1 VYFTSAFSPVLRRV
15 LRQCA
20 MPAWAPILFCLLLIA
35 TGAAQAGTTYRFNGA
50 WVPNCPLSGKVYSC
64 PSSAGLDW
72 DDRIVIDSGYT
83 VNVQSDF
90 SFGYNQSLTMS
101 GTARLTS
108 TGNLSIADLPPSNLN
123 VSGGSFSSAKT
134 FTAGNQAQTFK
145 ADISAAALVL
155 GSGST
160 LQITGTVVSTGA
172 VTIGGNTTITGP
184 VTGTTVS
191 TGTSVRITGDVKAS
205 TSLFL
210 GSGSTVDGNVD
221 TGRLTLQASN
231 ALITG
236 NATVDSAKLEWNGR
250 VAKKIICK
258 TGTRPGMCDCV
269 DNQSGNTGNDAKAP
283 TCEAAKPAAGTLQYL
298 LITHDGSA
306 GTCTSESVTVTA
318 CANAACSAP
327 HFAGGASATLQP
339 GGAAVVIG
347 STGTTTANVTS
358 IATGINKLALTGTSA
373 TVQCYNNA
381 TRTSS
386 CDMNFTGDV
395 NFEIKVPDHKAGNTI
410 TATIQALKANSTATA
425 CIPGFNNEKKNVEYS
440 CNYVLPTSGTLK
452 MGLETQSFACNATG
466 TTTLSTT
473 FDSTGTGKLALVYP
487 DVGKVALNAKLDKI
501 TGKKEFIVAPDHFD
515 FEYPASMRAGA
526 DFNVKLMAE
535 NVAGDITPNF
545 HAAGLNADTVL
556 GKNATLTTLG
566 PDCIGGGLTG
576 NLPPVSVEFTQGVA
590 TATMNFNEAGY
601 LDLVAARN
609 DFLGSAIDTSS
620 TTGGLVNNVC
630 TARVGPFV
638 PWAFQVE
645 LNDATRKT
653 ANFYYS
659 GEPVMLRLTAI
670 NRKGELTKNYP
681 KGFGAGQT
689 IKFSALQENGT
700 VFATA
705 PGTLSGTYAANGFSS
720 GVTPLSGTL
729 IPQATYAFTSGRQ
742 APMQIRLR
750 ADNGETNTG
759 YFISSATA
767 PVGTGLAETEQVRPW
782 IRNGRVRIGS
792 RFGRTGASPVEMP
805 VTVEYWSG
813 RSWVLNDQD
822 SFTVIPAQAFALTA
836 STGNTVS
843 TVQQPVKLTKGTGVL
858 PLTSNQPGRVDV
870 AINLGASGLDTSCL
884 TTKGPSTA
892 SKMAWMRTSVICVGE
907 TTAKQADPSARVN
920 FGVFPAE
927 NRRIIHVREV
937 FN

>member
-1 VYFTSAFSPVLRRV
+1 VYFTSPLSLILRTALVL
-15 LRQCA
+15 
-20 MPAWAPILFCLLLIA
+20 FGLLLLA
-35 TGAAQAGTTYRFNGA
+35 TGAAQAGTTYRFGGA
-50 WVPNCPLSGKVYSC
+50 AVYGCSLSGKVYTC
-64 PSSAGLDW
+64 PSSAGIAG
-72 DDRIVIDSGYT
+72 DDRIIIDTGYT
-83 VNVQSDF
+83 VSVQSDF
-90 SFGYNQSLTMS
+90 TFGYNQGLTMS

-134 FTAGNQAQTFK
+134 FTAGNQVQTFK
-145 ADISAAALVL
+145 ADISAASLVL

-160 LQITGTVVSTGA
+160 LQITGTLVSTGP
-172 VTIGGNTTITGP
+172 VTIGSNTTITGP
-184 VTGTTVS
+184 VTGTAITI
-191 TGTSVRITGDVKAS
+191 GTPVRITGDVKAS

-210 GSGSTVDGNVD
+210 GSGSTIDGNVD
-221 TGRLTLQASN
+221 TGQMTLQASD

-236 NATVDSAKLEWNGR
+236 NAAVDFAKLDWNGR

-258 TGTRPGMCDCV
+258 TGTRPGECDCV
-269 DNQSGNTGNDAKAP
+269 DNQSGNPANTPKGP

-306 GTCTSESVTVTA
+306 GTCTSERVTVTA
-318 CANAACSAP
+318 CANAGCNAP
-327 HFAGGASATLQP
+327 HFSGGASATLQP
-339 GGAAVVIG
+339 GGDTVAIG
-347 STGTTTANVTS
+347 STGTTTATVTS
-358 IATGINKLALTGTSA
+358 IATGITKLALTGTSA
-373 TVQCYNNA
+373 PVQCYNSA

-395 NFEIKVPDHKAGNTI
+395 NFEITAPDHIAGNTI
-410 TATIQALKANSTATA
+410 DVTIQARKPNATATECVPA
-425 CIPGFNNEKKNVEYS
+425 LSSVEKNVEYS

-452 MGLETQSFACNATG
+452 MSLNTQSFSCNATG
-466 TTTLSTT
+466 TTPLSTS
-473 FDSTGTGKLALVYP
+473 FDKEGIGKLTLFYP
-487 DVGKVALNAKLDKI
+487 DAGKVALNAKLDKI
-501 TGKKEFIVAPDHFD
+501 TGKKEFIVAPDHFK
-515 FEYPASMRAGA
+515 FEYPTSIRAGA
-526 DFNVKLMAE
+526 DFNVKLVAE
-535 NVAGDITPNF
+535 NSKGGTTPNF

-566 PDCIGGGLTG
+566 LDCIGGGLTG

-609 DFLGSAIDTSS
+609 DFLGSDIDISSS
-620 TTGGLVNNVC
+620 TRGLVNDVC
-630 TARVGPFV
+630 TAAVGPFV

-645 LNDATRKT
+645 LNDAARKT
-653 ANFYYS
+653 ANFYYA
-659 GEPVMLRLTAI
+659 GEPVMLKLTAI
-670 NRKGELTKNYP
+670 NRKGELTRNYP

-700 VFATA
+700 AFTTA

-720 GVTPLSGTL
+720 GVTPLSGTS
-729 IPQATYAFTSGRQ
+729 IPQAMYAFTNIKQ

-750 ADNGETNTG
+750 ADNGQTDTALL
-759 YFISSATA
+759 ITSATA

-782 IRNGRVRIGS
+782 IRTGRVRIGS
-792 RFGRTGASPVEMP
+792 RFGRTGTSPVEMP

-822 SFTVIPAQAFALTA
+822 GFTVIPADAFALTA
-836 STGNTVS
+836 STGNTLS
-843 TVQQPVKLTKGTGVL
+843 SSKQTVKLTKGAGVL
-858 PLTSNQPGRVDV
+858 PLTSSQPGWIDV

-884 TTKGPSTA
+884 ATKGSSIA
-892 SKMAWMRTSVICVGE
+892 SKMAWMRTPVTCAGQ
-907 TTAKQADPSARVN
+907 TAAKQGDPSARAT
-920 FGVFPAE
+920 FGIFPAE

>member
-1 VYFTSAFSPVLRRV
+1 MYFTSPFSLILRT
-15 LRQCA
+15 A
-20 MPAWAPILFCLLLIA
+20 LFLMGLLLA
-35 TGAAQAGTTYRFNGA
+35 TGAAEAGTTYRFGGA
-50 WVPNCPLSGKVYSC
+50 AVYGCSLSGKVYTC
-64 PSSAGLDW
+64 PSSAGIAW
-72 DDRIVIDSGYT
+72 DDKIVIDTGYT

-90 SFGYNQSLTMS
+90 SFGYNQGLTMS

-134 FTAGNQAQTFK
+134 FTAGNQTQTFK
-145 ADISAAALVL
+145 ADISAASLVL

-160 LQITGTVVSTGA
+160 LQITGTIVSTGA
-172 VTIGGNTTITGP
+172 VTIGSNTTITGP
-184 VTGTTVS
+184 VSGTTIS
-191 TGTSVRITGDVKAS
+191 IGTPVRITGDVKAT

-210 GSGSTVDGNVD
+210 GSNSTIDGNVD
-221 TGRLTLQASN
+221 TGQMTLQTSN

-236 NATVDSAKLEWNGR
+236 NAAVDFATLQSNGR

-258 TGTRPGMCDCV
+258 SGTRPGLCDCV
-269 DNQSGNTGNDAKAP
+269 DNQSGNPVNSPNGP
-283 TCEAAKPAAGTLQYL
+283 TCEAAKPAASTLQYL
-298 LITHDGSA
+298 LISHDGSA

-318 CANAACSAP
+318 CANAGCNAP
-327 HFAGGASATLQP
+327 HFSGGASATLQP

-347 STGTTTANVTS
+347 STGTTTVNATS
-358 IATGINKLALTGTSA
+358 IATGITKLALTGTSA
-373 TVQCYNNA
+373 PVQCYNSA
-381 TRTSS
+381 SKTSS

-410 TATIQALKANSTATA
+410 NATIQALKANATATA
-425 CIPGFNNEKKNVEYS
+425 CIPGFNNETKNVEYS

-452 MGLETQSFACNATG
+452 MGLNAQSFACNATG
-466 TTTLSTT
+466 TTPLSTS
-473 FDSTGTGKLALVYP
+473 FDSTGTGKLTLVYP
-487 DVGKVALNAKLDKI
+487 DAGKVALNAKLDKI

-515 FEYPASMRAGA
+515 FEYPTSMRAGA
-526 DFNVKLMAE
+526 DFSVKLLAE
-535 NVAGDITPNF
+535 NLAGNITPNF

-556 GKNATLTTLG
+556 GKNATLTSLG

-590 TATMNFNEAGY
+590 TATMNFNEAGF

-630 TARVGPFV
+630 AAKVGPFV

-645 LNDATRKT
+645 LNDAARKT
-653 ANFYYS
+653 PNFYYA
-659 GEPVMLRLTAI
+659 GEPIMLRLTAI

-681 KGFGAGQT
+681 KGVGAGQT
-689 IKFSALQENGT
+689 IKFSALQEDGT
-700 VFATA
+700 AFTTA

-720 GVTPLSGTL
+720 GMTPLSGTS
-729 IPQATYAFTSGRQ
+729 IPQATYAFTNIKQ
-742 APMQIRLR
+742 APVQIRVR
-750 ADNGETNTG
+750 ADNSETKPEL
-759 YFISSATA
+759 FITSATA

-782 IRNGRVRIGS
+782 IRTGRVRIGS
-792 RFGRTGASPVEMP
+792 RFGRTGTNPVEMP

-822 SFTVIPAQAFALTA
+822 GFTVIPADAFALTA
-836 STGNTVS
+836 STGNTLS
-843 TVQQPVKLTKGTGVL
+843 SSKQTVKLTKGAGVL
-858 PLTSNQPGRVDV
+858 PLTSSQPGSINV

-884 TTKGPSTA
+884 TTKSSSTA
-892 SKMAWMRTSVICVGE
+892 SKMPWMRTLVTCDG
-907 TTAKQADPSARVN
+907 QAPRQGDPSARAT
-920 FGVFPAE
+920 FGIFPAE

>member
-1 VYFTSAFSPVLRRV
+1 VYFTSPFSLILRTT
-15 LRQCA
+15 LA
-20 MPAWAPILFCLLLIA
+20 LFGLLLA
-35 TGAAQAGTTYRFNGA
+35 TGAAQAGVTYRFGGA
-50 WVPNCPLSGKVYSC
+50 AVPGCSLSGKVYTC
-64 PSSAGLDW
+64 PSSAGIAW
-72 DDRIVIDSGYT
+72 DDKIVIDSGYT
-83 VNVQSDF
+83 VSVRSDF
-90 SFGYNQSLTMS
+90 TFGYNQGLTMS

-108 TGNLSIADLPPSNLN
+108 TGNLSIADLPPANLN
-123 VSGGSFSSAKT
+123 VSGGSFSAAKT
-134 FTAGNQAQTFK
+134 FTAGNQVQTFK
-145 ADISAAALVL
+145 ADISAASLVL

-160 LQITGTVVSTGA
+160 LQITGTLVSTGP
-172 VTIGGNTTITGP
+172 VTIGSNTTITGP

-191 TGTSVRITGDVKAS
+191 IGTPVRITGDVKAS

-210 GSGSTVDGNVD
+210 GSGSTIDGNVD
-221 TGRLTLQASN
+221 TGQMTLQASD

-236 NATVDSAKLEWNGR
+236 NAAVDFAKLEWNGR
-250 VAKKIICK
+250 VAKKIICN

-269 DNQSGNTGNDAKAP
+269 DNQSGNPVNTPKGP

-298 LITHDGSA
+298 LITHDGNA

-318 CANAACSAP
+318 CANAGCNAP
-327 HFAGGASATLQP
+327 HFSGGASATLQP

-347 STGTTTANVTS
+347 STGTTTVNATS
-358 IATGINKLALTGTSA
+358 IATGITKLALTGTSA
-373 TVQCYNNA
+373 PVQCYNSA
-381 TRTSS
+381 SKTSS

-410 TATIQALKANSTATA
+410 NATIQALKANATATA
-425 CIPGFNNEKKNVEYS
+425 CIPGFNNETKNVEYS

-452 MGLETQSFACNATG
+452 MGLNAQSFACNATG
-466 TTTLSTT
+466 TTPLSTS
-473 FDSTGTGKLALVYP
+473 FDSTGTGKLTLVYP
-487 DVGKVALNAKLDKI
+487 DAGKVALNAKLDKI

-515 FEYPASMRAGA
+515 FEYPTSMRAGA
-526 DFNVKLMAE
+526 DFSVKLLAE
-535 NVAGDITPNF
+535 NLAGNITPNF

-556 GKNATLTTLG
+556 GKNATLTSLG

-590 TATMNFNEAGY
+590 TATMNFNEAGF
-601 LDLVAARN
+601 LDLVAARS

-630 TARVGPFV
+630 TAKVGPFV

-645 LNDATRKT
+645 LNDAARKT
-653 ANFYYS
+653 ANFYYA
-659 GEPVMLRLTAI
+659 GEPIMLKLTAI

-681 KGFGAGQT
+681 TGVGAGQT

-700 VFATA
+700 AFTTA
-705 PGTLSGTYAANGFSS
+705 PGTLSGTYAAKSFSS
-720 GVTPLSGTL
+720 GVTPLTGTS
-729 IPQATYAFTSGRQ
+729 IPQATYAFTNVKQ
-742 APMQIRLR
+742 APVQIRVR
-750 ADNGETNTG
+750 ADNSETKPEL
-759 YFISSATA
+759 FITSATA

-782 IRNGRVRIGS
+782 IRTGRVRIGS
-792 RFGRTGASPVEMP
+792 RFGRTGTNPVEMP

-822 SFTVIPAQAFALTA
+822 GFTVIPADAFALTA
-836 STGNTVS
+836 STGNTLS
-843 TVQQPVKLTKGTGVL
+843 SSKQTVKLTKGAGVL
-858 PLTSNQPGRVDV
+858 PLTSSQPGSIDV

-884 TTKGPSTA
+884 TTKSSSTA
-892 SKMAWMRTSVICVGE
+892 SKMPWMRTLVTCAG
-907 TTAKQADPSARVN
+907 QAPRQGDPSARAT
-920 FGVFPAE
+920 FGIFPAE

>member
-1 VYFTSAFSPVLRRV
+1 VYFTSPFSLILRTA
-15 LRQCA
+15 LA
-20 MPAWAPILFCLLLIA
+20 LFGLLLA
-35 TGAAQAGTTYRFNGA
+35 TSAAQAGVTYRFGGTA
-50 WVPNCPLSGKVYSC
+50 VYGCSLSGKVYTC
-64 PSSAGLDW
+64 PSSAGIAG
-72 DDRIVIDSGYT
+72 DDRIVIDTGYT
-83 VNVQSDF
+83 VSVQSDF
-90 SFGYNQSLTMS
+90 TFGYNQGLTMS

-108 TGNLSIADLPPSNLN
+108 TGNLSIADLPPGNLN

-134 FTAGNQAQTFK
+134 FTAGNQVQTFK
-145 ADISAAALVL
+145 ADISAATLVL

-160 LQITGTVVSTGA
+160 LQITGTLVSTGP
-172 VTIGGNTTITGP
+172 VTIGSNTTITGP
-184 VTGTTVS
+184 VTGTAITI
-191 TGTSVRITGDVKAS
+191 GTPVKITGDVKAS

-210 GSGSTVDGNVD
+210 GSGSTIDGNVD
-221 TGRLTLQASN
+221 TGQMMLQASD

-236 NATVDSAKLEWNGR
+236 NAAVDFAKLDWNGR

-258 TGTRPGMCDCV
+258 TGTRPGECDCV
-269 DNQSGNTGNDAKAP
+269 DNQSGNPVNTPKGP

-318 CANAACSAP
+318 CANAGCNAP

-347 STGTTTANVTS
+347 STGTTTANATS
-358 IATGINKLALTGTSA
+358 IATGITKLALTGTSA
-373 TVQCYNNA
+373 SVQCYNSA

-410 TATIQALKANSTATA
+410 NATIQALKANATATA
-425 CIPGFNNEKKNVEYS
+425 CIPGFNNETKNVEYS

-452 MGLETQSFACNATG
+452 MGLDSTPTVANDTKSFACNATG
-466 TTTLSTT
+466 TTLLSTS
-473 FDSTGTGKLALVYP
+473 FDSTGTGKLTLVYP
-487 DVGKVALNAKLDKI
+487 DAGKVALNAKVDKI

-515 FEYPASMRAGA
+515 FEYPTSMRAGA
-526 DFNVKLMAE
+526 DFSVKLLAE
-535 NVAGDITPNF
+535 NLAGDPTPNF

-590 TATMNFNEAGY
+590 TATMNFNEAGF

-630 TARVGPFV
+630 AAKVGPFV

-645 LNDATRKT
+645 LNDAARKT
-653 ANFYYS
+653 TNFYYA
-659 GEPVMLRLTAI
+659 GEPIMLRLTAI

-681 KGFGAGQT
+681 TGFGAGQT

-700 VFATA
+700 AFTTA
-705 PGTLSGTYAANGFSS
+705 PGTLSGTYAAKGFSS
-720 GVTPLSGTL
+720 GMTPLSGTL
-729 IPQATYAFTSGRQ
+729 IPQATYAFTNVRQ
-742 APMQIRLR
+742 APMQIRVR
-750 ADNGETNTG
+750 ADNGEANPEL
-759 YFISSATA
+759 FITSATA

-782 IRNGRVRIGS
+782 IRTGRVRIGS
-792 RFGRTGASPVEMP
+792 RFGRTGTSPVEMP

-822 SFTVIPAQAFALTA
+822 GFTVIPADAFALTP
-836 STGNTVS
+836 STGNTLS
-843 TVQQPVKLTKGTGVL
+843 SSKQTVKLTKGAGVL
-858 PLTSNQPGRVDV
+858 RLTSSQPGSIDV

-884 TTKGPSTA
+884 ATKSSSIA
-892 SKMAWMRTSVICVGE
+892 SKMAWMRTLVTCAGQ
-907 TTAKQADPSARVN
+907 APRQADPSARAT
-920 FGVFPAE
+920 FGIFPAE

>member
-1 VYFTSAFSPVLRRV
+1 VYFTSPFSLILRTA
-15 LRQCA
+15 LA
-20 MPAWAPILFCLLLIA
+20 LFGLLLA
-35 TGAAQAGTTYRFNGA
+35 TGAAQAGTTYRFGGA
-50 WVPNCPLSGKVYSC
+50 AVYGCSLSGKVYTC
-64 PSSAGLDW
+64 PSSAGIAS
-72 DDRIVIDSGYT
+72 DDKIVIDSGYT
-83 VNVQSDF
+83 VSVRSDF
-90 SFGYNQSLTMS
+90 TFGYNQGLTMS

-108 TGNLSIADLPPSNLN
+108 TGNLSIADLPPGNLN
-123 VSGGSFSSAKT
+123 VSGGSFSAAKT
-134 FTAGNQAQTFK
+134 FTAGNQVQTFK
-145 ADISAAALVL
+145 ADISAASLVL

-160 LQITGTVVSTGA
+160 LQITGTLVS
-172 VTIGGNTTITGP
+172 TGP
-184 VTGTTVS
+184 VTIGSNTTINGPVSGTTIS
-191 TGTSVRITGDVKAS
+191 IGTPVRITGDVDAS

-210 GSGSTVDGNVD
+210 GSGSTIDGNVD
-221 TGRLTLQASN
+221 TGQMTLQASD

-236 NATVDSAKLEWNGR
+236 NAAVDFAKLEWNGR

-269 DNQSGNTGNDAKAP
+269 DNQSGNPVNTPKGP

-318 CANAACSAP
+318 CANAGCNAP
-327 HFAGGASATLQP
+327 HFTGGASATLQP

-347 STGTTTANVTS
+347 STGSTTANATS
-358 IATGINKLALTGTSA
+358 IATGVTRLALTGTSA
-373 TVQCYNNA
+373 PVQCYNSA

-410 TATIQALKANSTATA
+410 NATIQALKANATATA
-425 CIPGFNNEKKNVEYS
+425 CIPGFYNETKNVEYS

-452 MGLETQSFACNATG
+452 MGVNAQSFACNATG
-466 TTTLSTT
+466 TTPLSTS
-473 FDSTGTGKLALVYP
+473 FDSTGTGKLTLVYP
-487 DVGKVALNAKLDKI
+487 DAGKVALNAKLDKV

-515 FEYPASMRAGA
+515 FEYTASMRAGA
-526 DFNVKLMAE
+526 DFSVKLLAE
-535 NVAGDITPNF
+535 NLAGNITPNF

-601 LDLVAARN
+601 LDLIAARN
-609 DFLGSAIDTSS
+609 DFLGSAIDISS

-630 TARVGPFV
+630 AARVGPFV

-645 LNDATRKT
+645 LNDAARKT
-653 ANFYYS
+653 PNFYYA

-670 NRKGELTKNYP
+670 NRKGALTKNYP
-681 KGFGAGQT
+681 KGVGAGQT
-689 IKFSALQENGT
+689 IKFSALQEDGT
-700 VFATA
+700 AFTTA

-720 GVTPLSGTL
+720 GMTPLSGTS
-729 IPQATYAFTSGRQ
+729 IPQATYAFTNFRQ
-742 APMQIRLR
+742 APVQIRVR
-750 ADNGETNTG
+750 ADNGQTDTALL
-759 YFISSATA
+759 ITSATA
-767 PVGTGLAETEQVRPW
+767 PVGTGLAGTEQVRPW
-782 IRNGRVRIGS
+782 IRTGRVRIGS
-792 RFGRTGASPVEMP
+792 RFGRTGTSPVEMP

-822 SFTVIPAQAFALTA
+822 GFTVIPADAFALTA
-836 STGNTVS
+836 STGNTLS
-843 TVQQPVKLTKGTGVL
+843 TSKQTVRLTRGAGVL
-858 PLTSNQPGRVDV
+858 PLTSSQPGSIDV
-870 AINLGASGLDTSCL
+870 AINLGASGPDTSCL
-884 TTKGPSTA
+884 TTKGSSIA
-892 SKMAWMRTSVICVGE
+892 SKMPWMRTTITCPGQ
-907 TTAKQADPSARVN
+907 TPRQADPSARAT
-920 FGVFPAE
+920 FGIFPAE

>member
-1 VYFTSAFSPVLRRV
+1 MYFTSPFSLILRT
-15 LRQCA
+15 A
-20 MPAWAPILFCLLLIA
+20 LFLIGLLLA
-35 TGAAQAGTTYRFNGA
+35 TGAAQAGTTYRFGGA
-50 WVPNCPLSGKVYSC
+50 AVYGCSLSGKVYTC
-64 PSSAGLDW
+64 PSSAGIAW
-72 DDRIVIDSGYT
+72 DDKIVIDTGYT

-90 SFGYNQSLTMS
+90 SFGYNQGLTMS

-134 FTAGNQAQTFK
+134 FTAGNQTQTFK
-145 ADISAAALVL
+145 ADISAASLVL

-160 LQITGTVVSTGA
+160 LQITGTIVSTGA
-172 VTIGGNTTITGP
+172 VTIGSNTTITGP
-184 VTGTTVS
+184 VSGTTIS
-191 TGTSVRITGDVKAS
+191 IGTPVRITGDVKAT

-210 GSGSTVDGNVD
+210 GSNSTIDGNVD
-221 TGRLTLQASN
+221 TGQMTLQTSN

-236 NATVDSAKLEWNGR
+236 NAAVDFATLQSNGR

-258 TGTRPGMCDCV
+258 SGTRPGLCDCV
-269 DNQSGNTGNDAKAP
+269 DNQSGNPVNSPNGP
-283 TCEAAKPAAGTLQYL
+283 TCEAAKPAASTLQYL
-298 LITHDGSA
+298 LISHDGSA

-318 CANAACSAP
+318 CANAGCNAP
-327 HFAGGASATLQP
+327 HFSGGASATLQP

-347 STGTTTANVTS
+347 STGTTTVNATS
-358 IATGINKLALTGTSA
+358 IATGITKLALTGTSA
-373 TVQCYNNA
+373 TVQCYNSA
-381 TRTSS
+381 SKTSS

-410 TATIQALKANSTATA
+410 NATIQALKANATATA
-425 CIPGFNNEKKNVEYS
+425 CIPGFNNETKNVEYS

-452 MGLETQSFACNATG
+452 MGLNAQSFACNATG
-466 TTTLSTT
+466 TTPLSTS
-473 FDSTGTGKLALVYP
+473 FDSTGTGKLTLVYP
-487 DVGKVALNAKLDKI
+487 DAGKVALNAKLDKI

-515 FEYPASMRAGA
+515 FEYPTSMRAGA
-526 DFNVKLMAE
+526 DFSVKLLAE
-535 NVAGDITPNF
+535 NLAGNITPNF

-556 GKNATLTTLG
+556 GKNATLTSLG

-590 TATMNFNEAGY
+590 TATMNFNEAGF

-630 TARVGPFV
+630 AAKVGPFV

-645 LNDATRKT
+645 LNDAARKT
-653 ANFYYS
+653 ANFYYA
-659 GEPVMLRLTAI
+659 GEPIMLRLTAI

-681 KGFGAGQT
+681 KGVGAGQT
-689 IKFSALQENGT
+689 IKFSALQEDGT
-700 VFATA
+700 AFTTA

-720 GVTPLSGTL
+720 GMTPLSGTS
-729 IPQATYAFTSGRQ
+729 IPQATYAFTNFKQ
-742 APMQIRLR
+742 APVQIRVR
-750 ADNGETNTG
+750 ADNSETKPEL
-759 YFISSATA
+759 FITSATA
-767 PVGTGLAETEQVRPW
+767 PVGAGLAETEQVRPW
-782 IRNGRVRIGS
+782 IRTGRVRIGS
-792 RFGRTGASPVEMP
+792 RFGRNGTSPVELP

-822 SFTVIPAQAFALTA
+822 GFTVIPADAFALTA
-836 STGNTVS
+836 STGNTLS
-843 TVQQPVKLTKGTGVL
+843 SSKQTVKLTKGAGVL
-858 PLTSNQPGRVDV
+858 PLTSSQPGSIDV

-884 TTKGPSTA
+884 TTKSSSTA
-892 SKMAWMRTSVICVGE
+892 SKMPWMRTLVTCDG
-907 TTAKQADPSARVN
+907 QAPRQGDPSARAT
-920 FGVFPAE
+920 FGIFPAE

>member
-1 VYFTSAFSPVLRRV
+1 VYFTSPFSLILRT
-15 LRQCA
+15 A
-20 MPAWAPILFCLLLIA
+20 LFLIGLLLA
-35 TGAAQAGTTYRFNGA
+35 TGAAQAGTTYRFGGA
-50 WVPNCPLSGKVYSC
+50 AVYGCSLSGKVYTC
-64 PSSAGLDW
+64 PSSAGIAW
-72 DDRIVIDSGYT
+72 DDKIVIDTGYT

-90 SFGYNQSLTMS
+90 SFGYNQGLTMS

-134 FTAGNQAQTFK
+134 FTAGNQTQTFK
-145 ADISAAALVL
+145 ADISAASLVL

-160 LQITGTVVSTGA
+160 LQITGTIVSTGA
-172 VTIGGNTTITGP
+172 VTIGSNTTITGP
-184 VTGTTVS
+184 VSGTTIS
-191 TGTSVRITGDVKAS
+191 IGTPVRITGDVKAT

-210 GSGSTVDGNVD
+210 GSNSTIDGNVD
-221 TGRLTLQASN
+221 TGQMTLQTSN

-236 NATVDSAKLEWNGR
+236 NAAVDFATLQSNGR

-258 TGTRPGMCDCV
+258 SGTRPGLCDCV
-269 DNQSGNTGNDAKAP
+269 DNQSGNPVNSPNGP
-283 TCEAAKPAAGTLQYL
+283 TCEAAKPAASTLQYL
-298 LITHDGSA
+298 LISHDGSA

-318 CANAACSAP
+318 CANAGCNAP
-327 HFAGGASATLQP
+327 HFSGGASATLQP

-347 STGTTTANVTS
+347 STGTTTVNATS
-358 IATGINKLALTGTSA
+358 IATGITKLALTGTSA
-373 TVQCYNNA
+373 PVQCYNSA
-381 TRTSS
+381 SKTSS

-410 TATIQALKANSTATA
+410 NATIQALKANATATA
-425 CIPGFNNEKKNVEYS
+425 CIPGFNNETKNVEYS

-452 MGLETQSFACNATG
+452 MGLNAQSFACNATG
-466 TTTLSTT
+466 TTPLSTS
-473 FDSTGTGKLALVYP
+473 FDSTGTGKLTLVYP
-487 DVGKVALNAKLDKI
+487 DAGKVALNAKLDKI

-515 FEYPASMRAGA
+515 FEYPTSMRAGA
-526 DFNVKLMAE
+526 DFSVKLLAE
-535 NVAGDITPNF
+535 NLAGNITPNF

-556 GKNATLTTLG
+556 GKNATLTSLG

-590 TATMNFNEAGY
+590 TATMNFNEAGF

-630 TARVGPFV
+630 AAKVGPFV

-645 LNDATRKT
+645 LNDAARKT
-653 ANFYYS
+653 PNFYYA
-659 GEPVMLRLTAI
+659 GEPIMLRLTAI

-681 KGFGAGQT
+681 TGFGAGQT

-700 VFATA
+700 AFTTV
-705 PGTLSGTYAANGFSS
+705 PGTLSGTYAAKGFSS
-720 GVTPLSGTL
+720 GMTPLSGTS
-729 IPQATYAFTSGRQ
+729 IPQATYAFTNFKQ
-742 APMQIRLR
+742 APVQIRVR
-750 ADNGETNTG
+750 ADNSETKPELLIT
-759 YFISSATA
+759 SATA
-767 PVGTGLAETEQVRPW
+767 PVGAGLAETEQVRPW
-782 IRNGRVRIGS
+782 IRTGRVRIGS
-792 RFGRTGASPVEMP
+792 RFGRTGTSPVELP

-822 SFTVIPAQAFALTA
+822 GFTVIPADAFALTA
-836 STGNTVS
+836 STGNTLS
-843 TVQQPVKLTKGTGVL
+843 SSKQTVKLTKGAGVL
-858 PLTSNQPGRVDV
+858 PLTSSQPGSIDV

-884 TTKGPSTA
+884 TTKSSSTA
-892 SKMAWMRTSVICVGE
+892 SKMPWMRTLVTCAGQ
-907 TTAKQADPSARVN
+907 TAAKQADPSARAT
-920 FGVFPAE
+920 FGIFPAE

>member
-1 VYFTSAFSPVLRRV
+1 VYFTSPFSLILRTA
-15 LRQCA
+15 LA
-20 MPAWAPILFCLLLIA
+20 LFGLLLA
-35 TGAAQAGTTYRFNGA
+35 TGAAQAGTTYRFGGA
-50 WVPNCPLSGKVYSC
+50 AVYGCSLSGKVYTC
-64 PSSAGLDW
+64 PSSAGIAS
-72 DDRIVIDSGYT
+72 DDKIVIDSGYT
-83 VNVQSDF
+83 VSVRSDF
-90 SFGYNQSLTMS
+90 TFGYNQGLTMS

-108 TGNLSIADLPPSNLN
+108 TGNLSIADLPPANLN
-123 VSGGSFSSAKT
+123 VSGGSFSAAKT
-134 FTAGNQAQTFK
+134 FTAGNQVQTFK
-145 ADISAAALVL
+145 ADISAASLVL

-160 LQITGTVVSTGA
+160 LQITGTLASTGA
-172 VTIGGNTTITGP
+172 VTIGSNTTITGP
-184 VTGTTVS
+184 VSGTTVS
-191 TGTSVRITGDVKAS
+191 IGTPVRITGDVDAS

-210 GSGSTVDGNVD
+210 GSGSTIDGNVD
-221 TGRLTLQASN
+221 TGQMTLQASD

-236 NATVDSAKLEWNGR
+236 NAAVDFAKLEWNGR
-250 VAKKIICK
+250 VAKKIICN

-269 DNQSGNTGNDAKAP
+269 DNQSGNPVNTPKGP

-298 LITHDGSA
+298 LISHDGSA

-318 CANAACSAP
+318 CANAGCNAP
-327 HFAGGASATLQP
+327 HFSGGASATLQP

-347 STGTTTANVTS
+347 STGTTTVNATS
-358 IATGINKLALTGTSA
+358 IATGITKLALTGTSA
-373 TVQCYNNA
+373 PVQCYNSA
-381 TRTSS
+381 SKTSS

-410 TATIQALKANSTATA
+410 NATIQALKANATATA
-425 CIPGFNNEKKNVEYS
+425 CIPGFNNETKNVEYS

-452 MGLETQSFACNATG
+452 MGLDSTPTVENDTKSFSCNATG
-466 TTTLSTT
+466 TTPLSTS
-473 FDSTGTGKLALVYP
+473 FDSTGTGKLTLVYP
-487 DVGKVALNAKLDKI
+487 DAGKVALNAKLDKI

-515 FEYPASMRAGA
+515 FEYPTSMRAGA
-526 DFNVKLMAE
+526 DFSVKLLAQ
-535 NVAGDITPNF
+535 NLAGNITPNF

-590 TATMNFNEAGY
+590 TATMNFNEAGF

-630 TARVGPFV
+630 AAKVGPFV

-645 LNDATRKT
+645 LNDAARKT
-653 ANFYYS
+653 ANFYYA
-659 GEPVMLRLTAI
+659 GEPIMLRLTAI

-681 KGFGAGQT
+681 TGVGAGQT

-700 VFATA
+700 AFTTA
-705 PGTLSGTYAANGFSS
+705 PGTLSGTYAAKGFSS
-720 GVTPLSGTL
+720 GVTPLTPSTDKP
-729 IPQATYAFTSGRQ
+729 IPQATYAFTNVKQ
-742 APMQIRLR
+742 APMQIRVR
-750 ADNGETNTG
+750 ADNGQTDTALL
-759 YFISSATA
+759 ITSATA

-782 IRNGRVRIGS
+782 IRTGRVRIGS
-792 RFGRTGASPVEMP
+792 RFGRTGTSPVELP

-822 SFTVIPAQAFALTA
+822 GFTVIPADAFALTA
-836 STGNTVS
+836 STGNTLS
-843 TVQQPVKLTKGTGVL
+843 SSKQTVKLTKGAGVL
-858 PLTSNQPGRVDV
+858 PLTSSQPGSIDV

-884 TTKGPSTA
+884 TTKSSSTA
-892 SKMAWMRTSVICVGE
+892 SKMPWMRTLVTCDG
-907 TTAKQADPSARVN
+907 QAARQGDPSARAT
-920 FGVFPAE
+920 FGIFPAE

>member
-1 VYFTSAFSPVLRRV
+1 MYFTSPFSLILRTA
-15 LRQCA
+15 LA
-20 MPAWAPILFCLLLIA
+20 LFGLLLA
-35 TGAAQAGTTYRFNGA
+35 TGAAQAGTTYRFGGA
-50 WVPNCPLSGKVYSC
+50 AVYGCSLSGKVYTC
-64 PSSAGLDW
+64 PSSAGIAS
-72 DDRIVIDSGYT
+72 DDKIVIDSGYT
-83 VNVQSDF
+83 VSVRSDF
-90 SFGYNQSLTMS
+90 TFGYNQGLTMS

-108 TGNLSIADLPPSNLN
+108 TGNLSIADLPPGNLN
-123 VSGGSFSSAKT
+123 VSGGSFSAAKT
-134 FTAGNQAQTFK
+134 FTAGNQVQTFK
-145 ADISAAALVL
+145 ADISAASLVL

-160 LQITGTVVSTGA
+160 LQITGTLVSTGPVA
-172 VTIGGNTTITGP
+172 IGSNTTINGP
-184 VTGTTVS
+184 VSGTTIS
-191 TGTSVRITGDVKAS
+191 IGTPVRITGDVDAS

-210 GSGSTVDGNVD
+210 GSGSTIDGNVD
-221 TGRLTLQASN
+221 TGQMTLQASD

-236 NATVDSAKLEWNGR
+236 NAAVDFAKLEWNGR

-269 DNQSGNTGNDAKAP
+269 DNQSGNPVNTPKGP

-318 CANAACSAP
+318 CANAGCNAP
-327 HFAGGASATLQP
+327 HFTGGASATLQP

-347 STGTTTANVTS
+347 STGSTTANATS
-358 IATGINKLALTGTSA
+358 IATGVTRLALTGTSA
-373 TVQCYNNA
+373 PVQCYNSA

-410 TATIQALKANSTATA
+410 NATIQALKANATATA
-425 CIPGFNNEKKNVEYS
+425 CIPGFYNETKNVEYS

-452 MGLETQSFACNATG
+452 MGLNAQSFACNATG
-466 TTTLSTT
+466 TTPLSTS
-473 FDSTGTGKLALVYP
+473 FDSTGTGKLTLVYP
-487 DVGKVALNAKLDKI
+487 DAGKVALNAKLDKV
-501 TGKKEFIVAPDHFD
+501 TGKREFIVAPDHFD
-515 FEYPASMRAGA
+515 FEYTTSMRAGA
-526 DFNVKLMAE
+526 DFSVKLLAE
-535 NVAGDITPNF
+535 NLAGNITPNF

-601 LDLVAARN
+601 LDLIAARN
-609 DFLGSAIDTSS
+609 DFLGSAIDISS

-630 TARVGPFV
+630 AARVGPFV

-645 LNDATRKT
+645 LNDAARKT
-653 ANFYYS
+653 PNFYYA

-670 NRKGELTKNYP
+670 NRKGALTKNYP
-681 KGFGAGQT
+681 KGVGAGQT
-689 IKFSALQENGT
+689 IKFSALQEDGT
-700 VFATA
+700 AFTTA

-720 GVTPLSGTL
+720 GMTPLSGTS
-729 IPQATYAFTSGRQ
+729 IPQATYAFTNFRQ
-742 APMQIRLR
+742 APVQIRVR
-750 ADNGETNTG
+750 ADNGQTDTALL
-759 YFISSATA
+759 ITSATA
-767 PVGTGLAETEQVRPW
+767 PVGTGLAGTEQVRPW
-782 IRNGRVRIGS
+782 IRTGRVRIGS
-792 RFGRTGASPVEMP
+792 RFGRTGTSPVEMP

-822 SFTVIPAQAFALTA
+822 GFTVIPADAFALTA
-836 STGNTVS
+836 STGNTLS
-843 TVQQPVKLTKGTGVL
+843 TSKQTVRLTRGAGVL
-858 PLTSNQPGRVDV
+858 PLTSSQPGSIDV
-870 AINLGASGLDTSCL
+870 AINLGASGPDTSCL
-884 TTKGPSTA
+884 TTKGSSIA
-892 SKMAWMRTSVICVGE
+892 SKMPWMRTTITCPGQ
-907 TTAKQADPSARVN
+907 TPRQADPSARAI
-920 FGVFPAE
+920 FGIFPAE

>member
-1 VYFTSAFSPVLRRV
+1 VYFTSPFSLILRTALVL
-15 LRQCA
+15 
-20 MPAWAPILFCLLLIA
+20 FGLLLLA
-35 TGAAQAGTTYRFNGA
+35 TGAAQAGTTYRFGGA
-50 WVPNCPLSGKVYSC
+50 AVYGCSLSGKVYTC
-64 PSSAGLDW
+64 PSSAGIAG
-72 DDRIVIDSGYT
+72 DDRIVIDTGYT
-83 VNVQSDF
+83 VSVQSDF
-90 SFGYNQSLTMS
+90 TFGYNQGLTMS

-108 TGNLSIADLPPSNLN
+108 TGNLSIADLPPGNLN

-134 FTAGNQAQTFK
+134 FTAGNQVQTFK
-145 ADISAAALVL
+145 ADISAATLVL

-160 LQITGTVVSTGA
+160 LQITGTLVSTGP
-172 VTIGGNTTITGP
+172 VTIGSNTTITGP
-184 VTGTTVS
+184 VTGTAITI
-191 TGTSVRITGDVKAS
+191 GTPVKITGDVKAS

-210 GSGSTVDGNVD
+210 GSGSTIDGNVD
-221 TGRLTLQASN
+221 TGQMTLQASD

-236 NATVDSAKLEWNGR
+236 NAAVDFAKLDWNGR

-258 TGTRPGMCDCV
+258 SGTRPGECDCV
-269 DNQSGNTGNDAKAP
+269 DNQSGNPVNTPKGP

-318 CANAACSAP
+318 CANAGCNAP
-327 HFAGGASATLQP
+327 HFSGGASATLQP
-339 GGAAVVIG
+339 GGAPVTIG

-358 IATGINKLALTGTSA
+358 IATGITKLALTGTSA
-373 TVQCYNNA
+373 PVQCYNSA

-410 TATIQALKANSTATA
+410 NATIQALKANATATA
-425 CIPGFNNEKKNVEYS
+425 CIPGFYNETKNVEYS

-452 MGLETQSFACNATG
+452 MGLNAQSFACNATG
-466 TTTLSTT
+466 TTPLSTS
-473 FDSTGTGKLALVYP
+473 FDSTGTGKLTLVYP
-487 DVGKVALNAKLDKI
+487 DAGKVALNARLDKI

-515 FEYPASMRAGA
+515 FEYPTSMRAGA
-526 DFNVKLMAE
+526 DFSVKLLAE
-535 NVAGDITPNF
+535 NLAGDVTPNF
-545 HAAGLNADTVL
+545 HATGLNADTVL

-576 NLPPVSVEFTQGVA
+576 ILPPVSVEFTQGVA
-590 TATMNFNEAGY
+590 TATMNFNEAGF

-630 TARVGPFV
+630 AAKVGPFV

-645 LNDATRKT
+645 LNDAARKT
-653 ANFYYS
+653 ANFYYA
-659 GEPVMLRLTAI
+659 GEPIMLKLTAI

-689 IKFSALQENGT
+689 IRFSALQENGT
-700 VFATA
+700 AFTTA

-720 GVTPLSGTL
+720 GMTPLSGTS
-729 IPQATYAFTSGRQ
+729 IPQATYAFTNIKQ

-750 ADNGETNTG
+750 ADNGQTDTALL
-759 YFISSATA
+759 ITSATA

-782 IRNGRVRIGS
+782 IRTGRVRIGS
-792 RFGRTGASPVEMP
+792 RFGRTGTSPVEMP
-805 VTVEYWSG
+805 VTAEYWSG

-822 SFTVIPAQAFALTA
+822 GFTVIPADAFALTA
-836 STGNTVS
+836 STGNTLS
-843 TVQQPVKLTKGTGVL
+843 SSKQTVKLTKGAGVL
-858 PLTSNQPGRVDV
+858 PLTSSQPGSIDV

-884 TTKGPSTA
+884 ATKVSSTA
-892 SKMAWMRTSVICVGE
+892 SKMPWMRTLVTCAG
-907 TTAKQADPSARVN
+907 QAPRQGDPSARAT
-920 FGVFPAE
+920 FGIFPAE